1 MPKIKKGFSPQELQA
16 CLLTLDTEDP
26 AAQQVL
32 LRDLCP
38 CRARC
43 YDQTVWLAIC
53 RALDSPQDA
62 VQHQAQHAIE
72 TLLERA
78 KTDEA
83 SRELR
88 DWLLNKHA
96 FILSLGRLETPRK
109 KSREARKQ
117 EEKVTSKVTSQ
128 DMPRLL
134 DILEGDQPE
143 EKQKVLRL
151 LCPCRNPHYNKEV
164 WKTVFQT
171 AEAGED
177 GSIRDQAQHAI
188 ATLRERAR
196 TDPRSQDL
204 LQQLAQEGV
213 ELPGLEDILPVWNPL
228 GRAGLNG
235 LYIPRYE
242 VPSRS
247 KKNRARR

>member
-1 MPKIKKGFSPQELQA
+1 MPKIKKGFSAQELEA
-16 CLLTLDTEDP
+16 CLLTLDGEEA
-26 AAQQVL
+26 AAQQAL

-38 CRARC
+38 CRSRC

-53 RALDSPQDA
+53 RAFDSPQKE
-62 VQHQAQHAIE
+62 VQHQAEHAIE

-78 KTDEA
+78 QTDEK

-88 DWLLNKHA
+88 DWLLERNA
-96 FILSLGRLETPRK
+96 FVLSLGRLETPRK
-109 KSREARKQ
+109 KSRADRKQ
-117 EEKVTSKVTSQ
+117 EEKVTSQ

-143 EKQKVLRL
+143 EKQHVLRL

-164 WKTVFQT
+164 WKTVFHAA
-171 AEAGED
+171 AEGED
-177 GSIRDQAQHAI
+177 GHVRDQAQHAI
-188 ATLRERAR
+188 GTLRERAR

-204 LQQLAQEGV
+204 LLQLAADGV
-213 ELPGLEDILPVWNPL
+213 VLPGLQDIIPVWDPL

-235 LYIPRYE
+235 LYIPRYQSH
-242 VPSRS
+242 PRSR
-247 KKNRARR
+247 KNRARR

>member
-1 MPKIKKGFSPQELQA
+1 MPKIKKGFSPQELEA
-16 CLLTLDTEDP
+16 CLLTLDGEETD
-26 AAQQVL
+26 AQQVL
-32 LRDLCP
+32 LRELCP

-43 YDQTVWLAIC
+43 YDHTVWLAIC
-53 RALDSPQDA
+53 CAFNSSQKE
-62 VQHQAQHAIE
+62 VQHQAEHALE

-88 DWLLNKHA
+88 DWLLEKNA
-96 FILSLGRLETPRK
+96 FALSLGRLETPRK

-117 EEKVTSKVTSQ
+117 EEKVTSQ
-128 DMPRLL
+128 DLPRLL

-164 WKTVFQT
+164 WKTVFLA
-171 AEAGED
+171 AETGED
-177 GSIRDQAQHAI
+177 GQVRDQAQHAI
-188 ATLRERAR
+188 GTLRERAR

-204 LQQLAQEGV
+204 LLQLAEEGV
-213 ELPGLEDILPVWNPL
+213 ALPGLQDSIPVWDPL

-242 VPSRS
+242 APVRS